1 MTINPD
7 FLLHYRQLIQ
17 AAATIPDYQ
26 TRTSKLKAL
35 NDYFQKATGT
45 GGNQVQLP
53 PGYTQIPSGMR
64 DTAKGQVE
72 TYKTLS
78 PGQISVQDAIQA
90 AKLVKAKQ
98 DQMDAL
104 KAQGD
109 NLMGTFLRPVV
120 TPGPDGQFQET
131 TEVPKGVD
139 PATGVATFATT
150 TKSGTHQ
157 GQDRITYRPMTLADL
172 SQGSN
177 PFNSYSADTSVN
189 NPISASRDLPQNP
202 PPRPVMYFPGG
213 GQVPI
218 DPLTYAHAVSIAQQ
232 LQGRPAIDTTHMYDP
247 MQAQG
252 NPNYPFQGAP
262 SLADFRV
269 MNQSPAALAAGTPD
283 LAPPSSDLDPRFRS
297 NTPATP
303 RPIDS
308 IPAPVQSADLQ
319 GPPSPKS
326 LDHVT
331 ALKFF
336 QDASGDVQKARQAAL
351 DAGYLVQ

>member
-64 DTAKGQVE
+64 DTAKGQME

-104 KAQGD
+104 KAQGE

-131 TEVPKGVD
+131 STAPKGVD
-139 PATGVATFATT
+139 PATGAPILSTT
-150 TKSGTHQ
+150 IRSGTHQ
-157 GQDRITYRPMTLADL
+157 GQDRTTYRPMTLADL

-177 PFNSYSADTSVN
+177 PFNSYSAGPEQST
-189 NPISASRDLPQNP
+189 ISASQDLPINQQS
-202 PPRPVMYFPGG
+202 RPVMYFPGG
-213 GQVPI
+213 GQVPM
-218 DPLTYAHAVSIAQQ
+218 DPITYAKAVGIAQQ
-232 LQGRPAIDTTHMYDP
+232 LQGKPAVDTDHMYDP

-252 NPNYPFQGAP
+252 NPNYPFKSAP
-262 SLADFRV
+262 QL
-269 MNQSPAALAAGTPD
+269 
-283 LAPPSSDLDPRFRS
+283 PSDMFDPRFRS
-297 NTPATP
+297 NAPTAP

-308 IPAPVQSADLQ
+308 IPAPVQSSDLQ